1 MALLSLVTCCN
12 NPKLRLS
19 TKGNRKEAEMQNPA
33 PLQSK
38 QVKFVKSL
46 APPFM
51 AAMLVLS
58 PICNDPVSLGFFH
71 AAVSLAQTVDIQKG
85 ASLFRQA
92 CIGCHDGGGNVIQ
105 PGATLFLKDLQRNG
119 VDTEDEI
126 YHVTYFGKGRM
137 PGFGEKCTPR
147 GQCTFGA
154 RLQDEDIKLLAQFVK
169 SQADQG
175 WPKIESM
182 ED

>member
-1 MALLSLVTCCN
+1 
-12 NPKLRLS
+12 
-19 TKGNRKEAEMQNPA
+19 MQNPA

-58 PICNDPVSLGFFH
+58 PICNDPDFSALNVHFCNALSPSH
-71 AAVSLAQTVDIQKG
+71 EQTPVSLAQAVDIQKG

-105 PGATLFLKDLQRNG
+105 PGAALFLKDLQRNG